1 MDSIW
6 NTLRRVKHWVSEQ
19 LNVNCKMYDT
29 KWCWLVY
36 TCMLFIIQNI
46 KKHKKKA
53 TETEDDDFG
62 LDEVSVEES
71 E

>member
-1 MDSIW
+1 
-6 NTLRRVKHWVSEQ
+6 
-19 LNVNCKMYDT
+19 
-29 KWCWLVY
+29 
-36 TCMLFIIQNI
+36 MLFIIQNI

-71 E
+71 EQIVYK